1 MTPTCPLCGGS
12 MVRRTARSGSNAG
25 GQFWGCT
32 RFPECRGTRP
42 YVEASNGR
50 TAQAPATSP
59 GRALGAGAPFSGA
72 GRNRGGATESSRP
85 DEPQDDQDDVDPE
98 DLPHEVELQPLR
110 PNLQVRL
117 FQAVGLPREWVE
129 RVHDASVAPRL
140 RRAAAQ
146 WRLDW
151 PLRSSPDTVHRFMS
165 VISVVEKILTRGAL
179 TIVDPLV
186 EEALPVPE
194 RDTISNQDIR
204 ETVKLLAADP
214 TIPPSWP
221 SHPEIW
227 GSARPFAD
235 WFANGGFGRLGWT
248 LVPGITLKTTFQEA
262 GERKSHHLPLV
273 LAHPSVERLTAVT
286 LPGDGAASPPGTSAW
301 AQWREMEMF
310 PLPSGTDYYGP
321 DPTLDHLATLLARA
335 SVPRSTL
342 PVVHLRLSRFA
353 HQVQIA
359 LLEAFRSGLL
369 PDDAPWR
376 VAIQPPERLVAE
388 LEAAELELVLARAV
402 EGFVELLVRVA
413 SLHGVPL
420 ERPEV
425 SVGVL
430 PAAPA
435 GPAQVL
441 LRSGLSERVPALTGA
456 AEFVIHDLPLGL
468 NVAPPVT
475 ATGPVRRQNPK
486 REDAEWML
494 NYVFRKPSF
503 WEGQWE
509 TVRRTLEGK
518 DTLVLLPTGAGKSI
532 AFQLGAICLPGMCI
546 AVAPIV
552 SLVEDQLDNLD
563 RVGIDRA
570 VGVTSNISDRQQ
582 REAAVTAVGRG
593 WHLYC
598 YVAPERF
605 QIASFRDAL
614 RQATAV
620 LPVCSVAIDEAHC
633 VSEWGHDFRTAYL
646 NLGRIARDYCRYGDF
661 VPPLIGL
668 TGTASYIV
676 LRDVQRQLGILDYD
690 ALVTPTSFDRRE
702 LSFHIMTCRSEEKAD
717 RLIGIMNSLP
727 SRFGLAS
734 NGFFQPRGSNTT
746 SGLVFCPYVKGN
758 FGIFRFQKEIQEKL
772 QVPSDVYAGGLPKR
786 EKRLSAHRF
795 KRNEVPVL
803 VCTKAFGMGI
813 DKPNLRYTIHTGLP
827 ESIESYYQE
836 AGRAGRDRQRA
847 LSFIVLSDDRPE
859 ANRKL
864 LDPNTDVTTLARHI
878 QQRRDD
884 GTDDDVTRALWFHV
898 QAFQGK
904 EQDLAITRLILDM
917 LGETGSARQVVLS
930 WDATPAISKD
940 TASRSRTPVPG
951 DADERQKAF
960 EKALHRLV
968 VIGVVAD
975 YTVDYVRRQ
984 FNVTLA
990 DTNYQHVREQLLAY
1004 IRDYQAGLVRGYAE
1018 RLDALTD
1025 LPWRTYVLEV
1035 CSLLI
1040 DFVYEHI
1047 ERARRRSLREMLE
1060 AASQGDGERLRERIL
1075 NYLTSTEYD
1084 DFLVGIT
1091 QAPAAA
1097 EAMKHAEALLDVVVS
1112 PNDAERIRGA
1122 VARYLTSYPDVPVL
1136 LALRG
1141 VTEGLSRDPDR
1152 EDIRQNL
1159 TAAMHFAKNRY
1170 SYTPDELIELAGLAV
1185 SALRR
1190 RPEVARD
1197 ATIDLVAAMQG
1208 DIPFSRGLAKAVPDF
1223 AAIPYAMLSTRWL
1236 AERIDQVLGDR
1247 MT

>member
-1 MTPTCPLCGGS
+1 
-12 MVRRTARSGSNAG
+12 MVVRTARSGPSAG
-25 GQFWGCT
+25 AQFWGCT
-32 RFPECRGTRP
+32 RYPECRGTRP
-42 YVEASNGR
+42 YVEASNGER
-50 TAQAPATSP
+50 AQTPASSQMRP
-59 GRALGAGAPFSGA
+59 REQNRPFGEA
-72 GRNRGGATESSRP
+72 GGARRGATDDSLL
-85 DEPQDDQDDVDPE
+85 DEPLDDQDDVDPE
-98 DLPHEVELQPLR
+98 DLPHEVELEPLR

-129 RVHDASVAPRL
+129 RIHDASVPPRL

-151 PLRSSPDTVHRFMS
+151 PLRSSPDTVSRFAS

-179 TIVDPLV
+179 TIVDPQV
-186 EEALPVPE
+186 EEALPVPDRE
-194 RDTISNQDIR
+194 TISSEDIR
-204 ETVKLLAADP
+204 KTVELLAADP

-221 SHPEIW
+221 LHTEVW
-227 GSARPFAD
+227 GKAKPFAE
-235 WFANGGFGRLGWT
+235 WFDNGGFGRLGWT
-248 LVPGITLKTTFQEA
+248 LVPGMTLKTTFQEA
-262 GERKSHHLPLV
+262 GERTSHHLPIV

-286 LPGDGAASPPGTSAW
+286 LPGDGSAAAPTTSAW
-301 AQWREMEMF
+301 AQWREMEVF
-310 PLPSGTDYYGP
+310 PLRPGTDYHGP
-321 DPTLDHLATLLARA
+321 DPALDHLATLLARA

-359 LLEAFRSGLL
+359 LLEAFRVGLL
-369 PDDAPWR
+369 PDDAPWK
-376 VAIQPPERLVAE
+376 VAIQPPERLVRE
-388 LEAAELELVLARAV
+388 LEPAELELVLARAV
-402 EGFVELLVRVA
+402 EGFAELLVRVA

-420 ERPEV
+420 GRPEV
-425 SVGVL
+425 STAVL
-430 PAAPA
+430 PSSPA

-441 LRSGLSERVPALTGA
+441 IRAGFSGRVPVLTGA

-475 ATGPVRRQNPK
+475 AAPPVRRQNPQ

-570 VGVTSNISDRQQ
+570 VGITSNISDRQQ

-593 WHLYC
+593 WYLYC

-614 RQATAV
+614 RQATATV
-620 LPVCSVAIDEAHC
+620 PVCSVAIDEAHC

-646 NLGRIARDYCRYGDF
+646 NLGRIARDYCKYGDF

-702 LSFHIMTCRSEEKAD
+702 LSFHIMTCRSEEKTD

-734 NGFFQPRGSNTT
+734 NGFFRPRGGSTA
-746 SGLVFCPYVKGN
+746 SGLVFCPHVRGK
-758 FGIFRFQKEIQEKL
+758 FGIFSFQKAIDTKL
-772 QVPSDVYAGGLPKR
+772 QVSSDVYAGGLSKPK
-786 EKRLSAHRF
+786 KRLSAHRF

-813 DKPNLRYTIHTGLP
+813 DKPNIRYTIHTGLP
-827 ESIESYYQE
+827 ASIESYYQE

-847 LSFIVLSDDRPE
+847 LSFIVLSDDRPQ
-859 ANRKL
+859 ANRQL
-864 LDPNTDVTTLARHI
+864 LDPNTDVTTVAKRI
-878 QQRRDD
+878 AERQRD
-884 GTDDDVTRALWFHV
+884 GTEDDVTRALWFHV
-898 QAFQGK
+898 QAFRGK
-904 EQDLAITRLILDM
+904 ERDLEVTKATLGL
-917 LGETGSARQVVLS
+917 LGETGQARDVVIG
-930 WDATPAISKD
+930 WRMP
-940 TASRSRTPVPG
+940 RGPG
-951 DADERQKAF
+951 GQGLMQQPGRGQDDDETQKAI

-975 YTVDYVRRQ
+975 YTVDYVRRE
-984 FNVTLA
+984 FHVRLA
-990 DTNYQHVREQLLAY
+990 DTGYEDVREHLLAY
-1004 IRDYQAGLVRGYAE
+1004 IGDYQAGLVPAYEARVN
-1018 RLDALTD
+1018 ALMGRR
-1025 LPWRTYVLEV
+1025 WRDYLVDV

-1040 DFVYEHI
+1040 DFIYEHI

-1060 AASQGDGERLRERIL
+1060 AASLGDGERLRERIL
-1075 NYLTSTEYD
+1075 NYLTTTEYD
-1084 DFLVGIT
+1084 DFLVGIIQST
-1091 QAPAAA
+1091 TVAD
-1097 EAMKHAEALLDVVVS
+1097 AMQHAEELLDVVVS

-1136 LALRG
+1136 LALRA

-1159 TAAMHFAKNRY
+1159 TAAMNFARDRY
-1170 SYTPDELIELAGLAV
+1170 GYTPDELVGLAGLAIR
-1185 SALRR
+1185 AMGR

-1197 ATIDLVAAMQG
+1197 AALDLVAAMQG
-1208 DIPFSRGLAKAVPDF
+1208 DVSFLRGLARAVPAF
-1223 AAIPYAMLSTRWL
+1223 AAVPYAMLSTRL
-1236 AERIDQVLGDR
+1236 LVERIDRVLGV
-1247 MT
+1247 